1 MAAGPGSPR
10 GSAIVVGYG
19 RFGQIVSQMLHAVDC
34 SVTLID
40 KKPSQIELSE
50 RFDTKV
56 YFGDGLRLDLLRRAV
71 IMSLMCQGEVQFES
85 IELGHLIDFC
95 SYFARELEVLEGL
108 AAHGLV
114 RLSPSGVQVTE
125 AGWFLVRAI
134 AMVFDKNLQVDR
146 DRARFSKI
154 I

>member
-1 MAAGPGSPR
+1 
-10 GSAIVVGYG
+10 
-19 RFGQIVSQMLHAVDC
+19 
-34 SVTLID
+34 
-40 KKPSQIELSE
+40 
-50 RFDTKV
+50 
-56 YFGDGLRLDLLRRAV
+56 
-71 IMSLMCQGEVQFES
+71 
-85 IELGHLIDFC
+85 
-95 SYFARELEVLEGL
+95 
-108 AAHGLV
+108 LV